1 MSFYFIPDYSGSP
14 MSARPVPIAV
24 ITLSPELSTWLS
36 LTGGDLVNNHS
47 YRMSLLLLI
56 FPQANIYD
64 AEGNTTLWGFQ
75 GSWWFKEIC
84 FKNIISK
91 HKNVY
96 HFPISL
102 IISASTLAQMLRLFA
117 FFKCAHN
124 NLLWNSIKHSQ

>member
-1 MSFYFIPDYSGSP
+1 

-24 ITLSPELSTWLS
+24 ITLSPELSTWLR

-75 GSWWFKEIC
+75 GS
-84 FKNIISK
+84 
-91 HKNVY
+91 
-96 HFPISL
+96 
-102 IISASTLAQMLRLFA
+102 
-117 FFKCAHN
+117 
-124 NLLWNSIKHSQ
+124 